1 MAVLDIHSQT
11 IALVLLT
18 ATLLVYI
25 KNRIANKGNS
35 GVPLPPGPKG
45 HWLWGVSIPDA
56 FAYRF
61 FETQTQIYGP
71 IFSFRQGPFS
81 PVSVVI
87 GRMKPAVEVMEKE
100 GAGTMDRP
108 RQIAAG
114 ETLSGGMRM
123 LLTPA
128 GDRFKKLRRALHSH
142 LQPKSITTYTPTM
155 MAMAKQH
162 LFDIV
167 DAPERHQDHA
177 KQYAAAVV
185 MVLAYGKVPKSYDD
199 PEVQAVNRCLTRLG
213 VSLRPGVWKVDIYP
227 WLKYVPG
234 YLRWLQEGHQ
244 EELDLFKTQL
254 AEVKERKARN
264 DPTLKPS
271 FGAYVIE
278 QQQALGLDDGEA
290 AYLAGSM
297 FGAGSDTTASAISV
311 CVMAAATHPEA
322 QEKVA
327 QELEAVIGRG
337 RVPTYADKDVLPQT
351 MAFVLE
357 SFRWRPVTAGGAP
370 HKATKD
376 IIWEGQLIPAG
387 ATVYGNVWSVGRDP
401 ACFPDPEA
409 FNPQRWLD
417 EEGNLR
423 EDMKNYP
430 FGFGRRVCPGSHMA
444 TASVFLN
451 TALLLWAF
459 KINADPCRPINVLA
473 FTESANAHPQPF
485 SVKWESRFRGKDGRL
500 LSWEEGGQ
508 ALREA
513 LEEYGAEF

>member
-1 MAVLDIHSQT
+1 MFEIQPQT
-11 IALVLLT
+11 IALALLLGTLLT
-18 ATLLVYI
+18 YV
-25 KNRIANKGNS
+25 KHRIANKGNS

-56 FAYRF
+56 LYVPR
-61 FETQTQIYGP
+61 TQIYGP
-71 IFSFRQGPFS
+71 IFSYRQGPFS
-81 PVSVVI
+81 PVTVVI
-87 GRMKPAVEVMEKE
+87 GRMKPAVEIMEKE
-100 GAGTMDRP
+100 GAATMDRP

-114 ETLSGGMRM
+114 ETLSGGMRL

-128 GDRFKKLRRALHSH
+128 GERFRKLRKALHSH
-142 LQPKSITTYTPTM
+142 LQPKSIATYAPTM

-162 LFDIV
+162 LLDIV
-167 DAPERHQDHA
+167 DDPERHQDHA
-177 KQYAAAVV
+177 KRYAAAVV
-185 MVLAYGKVPKSYDD
+185 MVLAYGKVPKGFDD

-213 VSLRPGVWKVDIYP
+213 VSLRPGVWKVDVYP
-227 WLKYVPG
+227 WLRFIPG
-234 YLRWLQEGHQ
+234 YLRWLQDGHQ
-244 EELDLFKTQL
+244 EELNLFKTQL
-254 AEVKERKARN
+254 ELVKQRKARN
-264 DPTLKPS
+264 DPSLKEC
-271 FGAYVIE
+271 FGIYVIE
-278 QQQALGLDDGEA
+278 QQKALGLSDGEA

-311 CVMAAATHPEA
+311 SVMAAATHPEA

-327 QELEAVIGRG
+327 QELETVIGRA
-337 RVPTYADKDVLPQT
+337 RAPTYADKDSLPQT

-357 SFRWRPVTAGGAP
+357 SFRWRPVTAGGGA

-376 IIWEGQLIPAG
+376 LIWEGYRIPAG

-401 ACFPDPEA
+401 AYFPDPEA

-417 EEGNLR
+417 DEGRLR

-459 KINADPCRPINVLA
+459 KLKSDPARPINVLA

-485 SVKWESRFRGKDGRL
+485 AVRWESRFKGKDGRP
-500 LSWEEGGQ
+500 LSWKEGGE

-513 LEEYGAEF
+513 LEGYGVEF